1 MGHSSFP
8 IQKGAHNTSR
18 SDTSDFCPNGGG
30 QTTSGTPSLSSP
42 GFNWSEKITLSFSA
56 WKMPK
61 RGSPQRGPM
70 GLPCA
75 AKMHGDKD
83 IMNFLIAIPLRK
95 LKSMQENGANGPST
109 KGIIDS
115 LS

>member
-1 MGHSSFP
+1 
-8 IQKGAHNTSR
+8 
-18 SDTSDFCPNGGG
+18 
-30 QTTSGTPSLSSP
+30 
-42 GFNWSEKITLSFSA
+42 
-56 WKMPK
+56 
-61 RGSPQRGPM
+61 M